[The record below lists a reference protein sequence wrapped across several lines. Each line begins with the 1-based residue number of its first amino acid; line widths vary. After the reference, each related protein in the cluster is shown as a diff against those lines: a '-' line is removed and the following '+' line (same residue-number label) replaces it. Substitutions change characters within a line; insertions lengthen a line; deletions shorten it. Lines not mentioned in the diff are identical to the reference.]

1 MPFTLRQ
8 VNAIYMRQ
16 VNTPSSFP
24 GEEPMAS
31 IWPLHSVVFDPDAVK
46 VLAASYEQACRF
58 AGNPS
63 VPTKELFAKRILQ
76 AAKRGERDV
85 EKLTECALV
94 GLAGGMADAVHLG
107 QHGSGHLG

>member
-1 MPFTLRQ
+1 MVFTLP
-8 VNAIYMRQ
+8 
-16 VNTPSSFP
+16 TPSSFP
-24 GEEPMAS
+24 GMEPMAS
-31 IWPLHSVVFDPDAVK
+31 IWPLHNVVFDPDAVK